1 MQVFRRVP
9 TAKSCILDGNYGRVM
24 TSILVFF
31 FYNVAEKERESE
43 REGEGAREGDKG
55 RNKKEIERVY

>member
-31 FYNVAEKERESE
+31 FTMWQRKRERASE
-43 REGEGAREGDKG
+43 RERE
-55 RNKKEIERVY
+55 REKEIRGEIKKR